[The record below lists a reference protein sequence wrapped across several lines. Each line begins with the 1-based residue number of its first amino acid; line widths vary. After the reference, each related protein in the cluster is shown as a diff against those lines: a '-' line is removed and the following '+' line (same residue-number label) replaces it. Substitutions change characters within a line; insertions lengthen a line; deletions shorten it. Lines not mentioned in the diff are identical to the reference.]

1 MELVAQSWLEQQCK
15 LIHGVTSGVL
25 MLGVPENG
33 AFSPVACW
41 PEGSTT
47 SPTLLAI
54 ARKAMEKK
62 RGVVTSTPDKSQ
74 SPRRQRDTIG
84 YPLVIKDQLVGI
96 VALEIDALP
105 EVSRRSVTQL
115 LKLGTVW
122 LEMLID
128 QHTTTD
134 RQNLI
139 TVLEMAALSL
149 EHKRFQVAATA
160 LATELAMRMNCT
172 RATIGF
178 LHGERIYIQAMS
190 HSARIDTRTNL
201 ARGIAA
207 AMEEAIDQDT
217 VIAYPVSQDKSVI
230 ITRAHEE
237 LVQQQGN
244 GAICTVPLVDDGT
257 IIGALTLERDGD
269 QPFDIQTIE
278 LFRQIAAMVGPAL
291 ELKRRDDRWLL
302 GKAGES
308 LRLTLA
314 KLLGPRHIVMKLAT
328 TASIALV
335 VFLALV
341 DGQYRVTADAALE
354 GQVQRAVVAPI
365 DGYINSSDIRAGDI
379 VKTGQLM
386 GELDDKDLK
395 LEYEKLT
402 SERNQHIREQR
413 SAMAAHERAEAS
425 ILSAQIEQSNAQLRL
440 VEEQLERLHIVS
452 PFDGVVVSGDL
463 SQSLGSPV
471 ARGDVLFEVAPLDA
485 YRLILKVNENDVRTI
500 NVGQTGKL
508 RLSSIPGE
516 TLPISIAKITPVA
529 EASEGSNYFRV
540 EARLHSE
547 PAQLR
552 PGMEG
557 VAKIEIGERKLAWI
571 WTHKLVDWMR
581 LWAWTWWT

>member
-1 MELVAQSWLEQQCK
+1 VELVAQSWLEQQCK
-15 LIHGVTSGVL
+15 LIQGVTSGVL

-96 VALEIDALP
+96 IALEIDTLP

-269 QPFDIQTIE
+269 QPFDIQTIG

-379 VKTGQLM
+379 VQTGQLM

-500 NVGQTGKL
+500 DVGQTGKL

>member
-15 LIHGVTSGVL
+15 LIQGVTSGVL

-500 NVGQTGKL
+500 NLGQTGKL

>member
-1 MELVAQSWLEQQCK
+1 VELVAQSWLEQQCK
-15 LIHGVTSGVL
+15 LIQGVTSGVL

-74 SPRRQRDTIG
+74 SQRRQRDTIG

-96 VALEIDALP
+96 VALEIDTLP
-105 EVSRRSVTQL
+105 EASRRSVTQL

-160 LATELAMRMNCT
+160 LATELAMRMDCT

-217 VIAYPVSQDKSVI
+217 VIACPVSQDNSI
-230 ITRAHEE
+230 TITRAHEE

-308 LRLTLA
+308 LRSVLA

-335 VFLALV
+335 VFMALV

-379 VKTGQLM
+379 VQTGQLM

-413 SAMAAHERAEAS
+413 SAMAAHERAKAS

-508 RLSSIPGE
+508 RLSSIPGD

>member
-1 MELVAQSWLEQQCK
+1 VELVAQSWLEQQCK
-15 LIHGVTSGVL
+15 LIQGVTSGVL

-500 NVGQTGKL
+500 NLGQTGKL

>member
-1 MELVAQSWLEQQCK
+1 VELVAQSWLEQQCK
-15 LIHGVTSGVL
+15 LIQGVTSGVL

-74 SPRRQRDTIG
+74 SKRRQRDTIG
-84 YPLVIKDQLVGI
+84 YPLVIKDQLIGI
-96 VALEIDALP
+96 VALEIDTLP
-105 EVSRRSVTQL
+105 EASRRSVTQL

-160 LATELAMRMNCT
+160 LATELAMRMDCK

-178 LHGERIYIQAMS
+178 LHGEHIYIQAMS

-207 AMEEAIDQDT
+207 VMEEAIDQDM
-217 VIAYPVSQDKSVI
+217 VIAYPVNQDNSVTI
-230 ITRAHEE
+230 ARAHEE
-237 LVQQQGN
+237 LVRQQGN
-244 GAICTVPLVDDGT
+244 GAICTIPLIDDGT

-308 LRLTLA
+308 LRQLLA

-328 TASIALV
+328 TACIALV
-335 VFLALV
+335 VFMALV
-341 DGQYRVTADAALE
+341 DSQYRVTADAALE

-379 VKTGQLM
+379 VQTGQLM

-402 SERNQHIREQR
+402 SEKNQHIREQR

-425 ILSAQIEQSNAQLRL
+425 ILSAQIEQSRAQLRL

-508 RLSSIPGE
+508 RLSSIPGD

-571 WTHKLVDWMR
+571 WTHKLVDWLR
-581 LWAWTWWT
+581 LWAWTWWA

>member
-1 MELVAQSWLEQQCK
+1 VEVVAQSWLDQQCK
-15 LIHGVTSGVL
+15 LIQGVTSGVL

-33 AFSPVACW
+33 SFTPVACW

-62 RGVVTSTPDKSQ
+62 RGVVTSAPDRSQ
-74 SPRRQRDTIG
+74 SQRRQRDTIG
-84 YPLVIKDQLVGI
+84 YPLIIKDQLIGI
-96 VALEIDALP
+96 VALEIDTLP
-105 EVSRRSVTQL
+105 EASRRSVTQL
-115 LKLGTVW
+115 LRLGTVW

-128 QHTTTD
+128 QHSTTD

-139 TVLEMAALSL
+139 TVLEMAALGL
-149 EHKRFQVAATA
+149 EHRRFQVAATA
-160 LATELAMRMNCT
+160 LATELAMRMGCK

-178 LHGERIYIQAMS
+178 LHGERIHIQAMS

-217 VIAYPVSQDKSVI
+217 AIAFPLNQDKSVT

-237 LVQQQGN
+237 LARQHGN
-244 GAICTVPLVDDGT
+244 GAICTIPLVDDGR

-278 LFRQIAAMVGPAL
+278 LFRQIAAIIGPAL

-308 LRLTLA
+308 LRSVLA

-328 TASIALV
+328 AAGVALV
-335 VFLALV
+335 VFMAVV

-354 GQVQRAVVAPI
+354 GQVQRAIVAPI
-365 DGYINSSDIRAGDI
+365 DGYINSSEIRAGDI
-379 VKTGQLM
+379 VHTGQLL

-395 LEYEKLT
+395 LEYEKLV
-402 SERNQHIREQR
+402 SEKNQYIREQR
-413 SAMAAHERAEAS
+413 SAMAAHERAESS
-425 ILSAQIEQSNAQLRL
+425 ILSARIEQTSAQLRL
-440 VEEQLERLHIVS
+440 IEEQLERLHIVS

-471 ARGDVLFEVAPLDA
+471 ARGDILFEVAPLDA
-485 YRLILKVNENDVRTI
+485 YRLILEVNENDVRTI
-500 NVGQTGKL
+500 VVGQAGKL
-508 RLSSIPGE
+508 RLSSMPGE
-516 TLPISIAKITPVA
+516 TLPISIAKITPVS

-540 EARLHSE
+540 EARLHSAPE
-547 PAQLR
+547 QLR

-571 WTHKLVDWMR
+571 WTHKMMDWLR
-581 LWAWTWWT
+581 LWAWTWWA

>member
-15 LIHGVTSGVL
+15 LIQGVTSGVL

-96 VALEIDALP
+96 VALEIDTLP

-500 NVGQTGKL
+500 DVGQTGKL

>member
-1 MELVAQSWLEQQCK
+1 VELVAQSWLEQQCK
-15 LIHGVTSGVL
+15 LIQGVTSGVL

-96 VALEIDALP
+96 VALEIDTLP

-217 VIAYPVSQDKSVI
+217 VIAYPVSQDNSI
-230 ITRAHEE
+230 TITRAHEE
-237 LVQQQGN
+237 LVRQQGN
-244 GAICTVPLVDDGT
+244 GAICTIPLVDDGT
-257 IIGALTLERDGD
+257 I
-269 QPFDIQTIE
+269 DIQTIE

-379 VKTGQLM
+379 VQTGQLM

-500 NVGQTGKL
+500 NLGQTGKL

-529 EASEGSNYFRV
+529 EASEWRVSPRSRSVSASWPGSGPTNWSTGC
-540 EARLHSE
+540 ASGPGHGGHSS
-547 PAQLR
+547 Q
-552 PGMEG
+552 
-557 VAKIEIGERKLAWI
+557 
-571 WTHKLVDWMR
+571 
-581 LWAWTWWT
+581 